1 MHYTEIMTDNELV
14 SGAYK
19 LAVLFQYACAGEG
32 LPPTL
37 ENMAEMHER
46 TSADDARPLD
56 RATAL
61 EYAAM
66 LIEGA
71 AASEKGASLDDDE
84 HEAVEAAL
92 EALEAE

>member
-1 MHYTEIMTDNELV
+1 MEYTEIMTDEELIH
-14 SGAYK
+14 GAYR
-19 LAVLFQYACAGEG
+19 LAVLFQYACEGAG

-37 ENMAEMHER
+37 ENMADMHER
-46 TSADDARPLD
+46 TNYARPLD
-56 RATAL
+56 RSTAL

-71 AASEKGASLDDDE
+71 AAGVKGESLDE
-84 HEAVEAAL
+84 GEREAVEAAL